1 MIKSNIFHLKLAL
14 IAIVCGAI
22 LACIYTFISSMFQK
36 TKIRNLVKIILD
48 SALCIMIAICS
59 VYISSNIGHTYIR
72 LYIPLCLILGVLIC
86 NQTICKLLVK
96 ILNLVYN
103 VIIKYLGRVFRL
115 PLFRHLTK
123 WGDRW

>member
-14 IAIVCGAI
+14 IAIVCGI
-22 LACIYTFISSMFQK
+22 IIACVYTLISFIFHRA
-36 TKIRNLVKIILD
+36 KIRPVIKIVLD
-48 SALCIMIAICS
+48 SILCIMIAICS

-72 LYIPLCLILGVLIC
+72 LYIPLCLILGILIC

-123 WGDRW
+123 

>member
-14 IAIVCGAI
+14 IAIVCGMI
-22 LACIYTFISSMFQK
+22 IACVYTLIWFIFHRA
-36 TKIRNLVKIILD
+36 KIRPVIKIVLD
-48 SALCIMIAICS
+48 SILCIMIAICS

-72 LYIPLCLILGVLIC
+72 LYIPLCLILGILIC

-123 WGDRW
+123 

>member
-14 IAIVCGAI
+14 IAIVCGMI
-22 LACIYTFISSMFQK
+22 IACIYTFFSSMFQK

-72 LYIPLCLILGVLIC
+72 LYIPLCLILGILIC

-123 WGDRW
+123 

>member
-14 IAIVCGAI
+14 IAIVCGAM

-48 SALCIMIAICS
+48 SVLCIMIAICS

-72 LYIPLCLILGVLIC
+72 LYIPLCLILGILIC
-86 NQTICKLLVK
+86 TQTICKLLVK

-103 VIIKYLGRVFRL
+103 VIVKYLGRVFRL

-123 WGDRW
+123 

>member
-14 IAIVCGAI
+14 IAIVCGMI
-22 LACIYTFISSMFQK
+22 IACIYTFISSMFQK

-72 LYIPLCLILGVLIC
+72 LYIPLCIILGILIC

>member
-14 IAIVCGAI
+14 IAIVCGMI
-22 LACIYTFISSMFQK
+22 IACIYTFISSMFQK

-72 LYIPLCLILGVLIC
+72 LYIPLCIILGILIC

-103 VIIKYLGRVFRL
+103 LIIKYLGRVFRL

-123 WGDRW
+123 

>member
-14 IAIVCGAI
+14 IAIVCGMI
-22 LACIYTFISSMFQK
+22 IACIYTFISSMFQK

-72 LYIPLCLILGVLIC
+72 LYIPLCIILGILIC

-123 WGDRW
+123 